1 MSDALKTPEWHSARA
16 QVVGGSEIAAL
27 YGVQQPY
34 QMGLYALWY
43 VKAGLIEPPPVEG
56 ERIDWGN
63 DLESAIATVAARRE
77 GWTISPGGQVQDAHC
92 PGLGCT
98 LDFVIE
104 NTGPEGNGALEIKN
118 VDGMVFKN
126 KWENGEP
133 PLHILLQ
140 LQHQLAATGYSWGV
154 VCSLV
159 NGNKLELYRYDA
171 RPKLIADIRTRVTA
185 FWKSIRENKPPAID
199 GSDSAFY
206 ALRELTPELVDDA
219 ICLDGDNRFSEA
231 CAELA
236 EVQERKK
243 VAETREKELKAEIE
257 LKLGEHKR
265 GWGSGWAAN
274 FIVNGGSEGTLI
286 TPEMVG
292 TYMGG
297 RKGHRYIKIK
307 EYVEK

>member
-1 MSDALKTPEWHSARA
+1 MSAAVKTAEWHAARA
-16 QVVGGSEIAAL
+16 QVVGGSEVAAL

-34 QMGLYALWY
+34 QMGLYALWH
-43 VKAGLIEPPPVEG
+43 VKAGMIEPPPVEG

-63 DLESAIATVAARRE
+63 DLEAAIATVAARRE
-77 GWTISPGGQVQDAHC
+77 GWTISQGGQVQDAQC

-104 NTGPEGNGALEIKN
+104 DAAGNGCLEVKN

-126 KWENGEP
+126 KWQDGEP
-133 PLHILLQ
+133 PIHILLQ

-154 VCSLV
+154 VASLV
-159 NGNKLELYRYDA
+159 NGNKLELYRYEA
-171 RPKLIADIRTRVTA
+171 RPKLIADIRARVAA

-206 ALRELTPELVDDA
+206 ALRELTPDLVDDA
-219 ICLDGDNRFSEA
+219 ICLDGDNRFPEA

-236 EVQERKK
+236 EVLARKK
-243 VAETREKELKAEIE
+243 TVATREKELKAEIE

-297 RKGHRYIKIK
+297 REGHRYIKIK
-307 EYVEK
+307 EYEVK